1 MTIPDDNLQIMI
13 LLESD
18 SRAGGP
24 HPGDSWVTDAPVQVR
39 SLPSSELNVAS
50 SQTVDRPG
58 SDASIF
64 ILSDDGIGH
73 GESEIF

>member
-1 MTIPDDNLQIMI
+1 MTVPDDNLQNMI

-24 HPGDSWVTDAPVQVR
+24 HSGNSWVTDDPVQVR

-58 SDASIF
+58 SGASIF

-73 GESEIF
+73 GESGIS